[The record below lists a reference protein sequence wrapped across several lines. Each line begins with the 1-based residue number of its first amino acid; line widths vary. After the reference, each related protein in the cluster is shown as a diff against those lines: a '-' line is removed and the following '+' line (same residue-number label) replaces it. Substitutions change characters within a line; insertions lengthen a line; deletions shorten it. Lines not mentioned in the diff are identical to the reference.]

1 MNRVEIIC
9 TALEAGNGDEEWEI
23 IAKQLLKHF
32 PEELE
37 RFAALVASA
46 EREKC
51 ALRAEE
57 FLTEPDP
64 EWGGDFW
71 NQAIERVADA
81 IRARGNT

>member
-1 MNRVEIIC
+1 MTHGEIIKM
-9 TALEAGNGDEEWEI
+9 LEAEW
-23 IAKQLLKHF
+23 QDRLK
-32 PEELE
+32 
-37 RFAALVASA
+37 AAVLA